1 MFKLMGKKIIT
12 ILYLNIFLFFCLF
25 KVTDAMMMINE
36 GEVMSDSGAFVDTL
50 MQEECLKTSQRPII
64 LHLISSAISEGMS
77 LLIL

>member
-1 MFKLMGKKIIT
+1 
-12 ILYLNIFLFFCLF
+12 
-25 KVTDAMMMINE
+25 MMMINE
-36 GEVMSDSGAFVDTL
+36 GEVMSDSSAFVDTL